1 MDNKSLI
8 VVSSWIGTITLLV
21 IGAIFDLNFMGM
33 FIFVAIIFAFSGI
46 AFAIF
51 EDDSAQEDMTEVE
64 NDISQLRHEVK
75 SLHAKIDDIKRL
87 FEE

>member
-1 MDNKSLI
+1 MDNKGLI

-21 IGAIFDLNFMGM
+21 VGAIFDLDFIGM
-33 FIFVAIIFAFSGI
+33 FIFVVIIFALSGI
-46 AFAIF
+46 AFAVF
-51 EDDSAQEDMTEVE
+51 EDDSAQEEMAEVE

>member
-1 MDNKSLI
+1 MYSKSLV

-21 IGAIFDLNFMGM
+21 VGAIFDLDFIGM
-33 FIFVAIIFAFSGI
+33 FIFVVIIFALSGI

-51 EDDSAQEDMTEVE
+51 EDDSAQEEMVEVE

>member
-21 IGAIFDLNFMGM
+21 VGAIFDLDFIGM
-33 FIFVAIIFAFSGI
+33 FIFVAIIFALSGI
-46 AFAIF
+46 AFAVF
-51 EDDSAQEDMTEVE
+51 EDDSAQEEMAEVE

>member
-21 IGAIFDLNFMGM
+21 VGAIFDLDFIGM
-33 FIFVAIIFAFSGI
+33 FIFVAVIFALSGI

-51 EDDSAQEDMTEVE
+51 EDDSAQEEMAEVE

>member
-1 MDNKSLI
+1 MDSKSLVI
-8 VVSSWIGTITLLV
+8 VSSWIGAITLLV
-21 IGAIFDLNFMGM
+21 VGVIFDLDFMGM
-33 FIFVAIIFAFSGI
+33 FIFVGIVFALSGI
-46 AFAIF
+46 AFAVF
-51 EDDSAQEDMTEVE
+51 EDDSAQEEMAEVE

>member
-1 MDNKSLI
+1 MDNKGLI

-21 IGAIFDLNFMGM
+21 VGAIFDLDFIGM
-33 FIFVAIIFAFSGI
+33 FIFVAIIFALSGI
-46 AFAIF
+46 AFAVF
-51 EDDSAQEDMTEVE
+51 EDDSAQEEMAEVE

>member
-1 MDNKSLI
+1 MDNKGLI
-8 VVSSWIGTITLLV
+8 VVSSWIGTIILLV
-21 IGAIFDLNFMGM
+21 VGAIFDLDFIGM
-33 FIFVAIIFAFSGI
+33 FIFVAIIFALSGI
-46 AFAIF
+46 AFAVF
-51 EDDSAQEDMTEVE
+51 EDDSAQEEMAEVE